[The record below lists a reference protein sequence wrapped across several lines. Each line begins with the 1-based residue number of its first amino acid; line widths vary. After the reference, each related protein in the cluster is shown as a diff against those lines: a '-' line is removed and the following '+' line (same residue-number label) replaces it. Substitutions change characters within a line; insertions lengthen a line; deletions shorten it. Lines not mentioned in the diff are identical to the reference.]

1 MKVSKDLNI
10 VMRLQDED
18 ENSVIIHSTPLATSV
33 FEANWKL
40 FSEAYGEMSSAKSMI
55 ASAVLAKRIFIESG
69 KNIGKED
76 EAKEILR
83 SIAGATFVY
92 TTEPMLLE
100 QANISNE
107 LKDEILS
114 RLVFFICYRRHIFP
128 SMMKG
133 WISAMQAAL
142 SLELTSSTA
151 TECWPSSTTST
162 TPERTGAKG
171 TLLPT

>member
-10 VMRLQDED
+10 VLRLTDED
-18 ENSVIIHSTPLATSV
+18 ENPIIVHSTPLPSAV

-40 FSEAYGEMSSAKSMI
+40 FSEAYGEMSSNKSMV
-55 ASAVLAKRIFIESG
+55 AAAVLAKRIFLEAG
-69 KNIGKED
+69 ENLGKEN
-76 EAKEILR
+76 EAREILLN
-83 SIAGATFVY
+83 IAGATFVY
-92 TTEPMLLE
+92 TTKPQLLE
-100 QANISNE
+100 QASISNE

-114 RLVFFICYRRHIFP
+114 RIVFFICYRRHIFP

-133 WISAMQAAL
+133 WISAMQSAL

-162 TPERTGAKG
+162 KAGSTGN
-171 TLLPT
+171 TDTSSPI